1 MNKKILNI
9 EETFTLAVQN
19 HKKNNL
25 MAAEKL
31 YNEILKKNPNYVG
44 AYNNLGIL
52 YNQYGNNQ
60 KAAHYYKKAIQIN
73 PNHFDAHNNLGILY
87 NQYGNFKKAVHCY
100 EKAIQI
106 NHNHV
111 DAHNNLGN
119 IFKKIGKNQKAI
131 DYYEKAI
138 QINPNHI
145 DANNNLGALFNEL
158 GKHQKAKN
166 CYEKVIKIDPNN
178 LTSHW
183 LAMNN
188 FPVIYKSLEEIDH
201 YRKKFENS
209 IKKINKLIDNQSHF
223 TRQQFINAI
232 SSSTNFYL
240 HYQGK
245 DILELQKDYASL
257 IERITQKTHQEFHKE
272 KKKYFIKTF

>member
-166 CYEKVIKIDPNN
+166 CYEKVIKMDPDN

-209 IKKINKLIDNQSHF
+209 IKKINKLIDIQSHF